1 MSDKSDSPR
10 RPTNMPSGASS
21 LSERIAAL
29 QRKSSASGGQH
40 PRSTS
45 DSSSRGANLSPSGS
59 PSRSFSGSGGVN
71 SQGVRDR
78 ITRFQTQAQTAG
90 EKPLLPR
97 SAFGQGAGAD
107 GSSNRVLK
115 PYPGANAAGSG
126 SGAWGEGVLRP
137 QLTGGT
143 WVGGGNQ
150 GGWSDGIRPQNTG
163 GTHGLSQFRTRGSP
177 SPSPSLPRTPGAGKD
192 AFLEL
197 DEPSSPTAFVPRP
210 DHLRRGS
217 SFSEAQM
224 AAASAG
230 LRRPTRNGSSTVG
243 DGTTSEAGASSVT
256 DSDVANLTDVTST
269 SSSLPKLPDAPQI
282 ELDGGAAP
290 AAPQDPT
297 VPKLPSPPSDTPVS
311 PAKSAGRQSLSSDV
325 EIGVSG
331 ASPAKM
337 AALRRSLSGTGPE
350 EQGGEGSGVA
360 EEVEGRV
367 PTPMGVDEVAAARAD
382 DPAEGIGR
390 LALDPGSGPGDDE
403 SDDGHRGPLST
414 VQPSLTATDLPS
426 RAQVERTSSGRVDAQ
441 DPQAHEVMGP
451 GLLVP
456 QDAVASAD
464 AKTHAAA
471 AASEKKKDHE
481 QEQEPESKGN
491 DTTAANG
498 ENGHLSSPSSKG
510 AAAKAREAIATGR
523 SKSIRR
529 PPPGRMM
536 SAAEMDASDDEYEP
550 GWASVISRS

>member
-1 MSDKSDSPR
+1 
-10 RPTNMPSGASS
+10 
-21 LSERIAAL
+21 
-29 QRKSSASGGQH
+29 
-40 PRSTS
+40 
-45 DSSSRGANLSPSGS
+45 
-59 PSRSFSGSGGVN
+59 
-71 SQGVRDR
+71 
-78 ITRFQTQAQTAG
+78 
-90 EKPLLPR
+90 
-97 SAFGQGAGAD
+97 
-107 GSSNRVLK
+107 
-115 PYPGANAAGSG
+115 
-126 SGAWGEGVLRP
+126 
-137 QLTGGT
+137 
-143 WVGGGNQ
+143 
-150 GGWSDGIRPQNTG
+150 
-163 GTHGLSQFRTRGSP
+163 
-177 SPSPSLPRTPGAGKD
+177 
-192 AFLEL
+192 
-197 DEPSSPTAFVPRP
+197 
-210 DHLRRGS
+210 
-217 SFSEAQM
+217 M

-290 AAPQDPT
+290 AALQDPT
-297 VPKLPSPPSDTPVS
+297 VSSLVLPSFFGPKHTDTNALEQVPKLPSPPSDTPVS
-311 PAKSAGRQSLSSDV
+311 PAKSAGRQSMSSDV

-360 EEVEGRV
+360 EEIEGRV

-390 LALDPGSGPGDDE
+390 LALDPGSVPGDDE

-464 AKTHAAA
+464 AKMHAAA
-471 AASEKKKDHE
+471 AASEKEKDHE
-481 QEQEPESKGN
+481 QEQESEGN
-491 DTTAANG
+491 TTTAANG

-550 GWASVISRS
+550 GEYAPLRPFFTISTDPPPVPRPVRLGKRYQPELMRR

>member
-1 MSDKSDSPR
+1 
-10 RPTNMPSGASS
+10 
-21 LSERIAAL
+21 
-29 QRKSSASGGQH
+29 
-40 PRSTS
+40 
-45 DSSSRGANLSPSGS
+45 
-59 PSRSFSGSGGVN
+59 
-71 SQGVRDR
+71 
-78 ITRFQTQAQTAG
+78 
-90 EKPLLPR
+90 
-97 SAFGQGAGAD
+97 
-107 GSSNRVLK
+107 
-115 PYPGANAAGSG
+115 
-126 SGAWGEGVLRP
+126 
-137 QLTGGT
+137 
-143 WVGGGNQ
+143 
-150 GGWSDGIRPQNTG
+150 
-163 GTHGLSQFRTRGSP
+163 
-177 SPSPSLPRTPGAGKD
+177 
-192 AFLEL
+192 
-197 DEPSSPTAFVPRP
+197 
-210 DHLRRGS
+210 
-217 SFSEAQM
+217 M

-297 VPKLPSPPSDTPVS
+297 VSNLVLPTFFGPRHVDTKAFEQVPKLPSPPSDTPVS

-337 AALRRSLSGTGPE
+337 AALRRSLSGRGPE
-350 EQGGEGSGVA
+350 EQGGEGGGVS
-360 EEVEGRV
+360 EEIEGRV

-441 DPQAHEVMGP
+441 DPHAHEVMGP

-464 AKTHAAA
+464 AKMTHAAA
-471 AASEKKKDHE
+471 AASEKEKDHE
-481 QEQEPESKGN
+481 QKQESEGN
-491 DTTAANG
+491 TKTATNG
-498 ENGHLSSPSSKG
+498 ENGHLSSPSSKD

-550 GWASVISRS
+550 GECVPLRPFAPF